1 MTFETRPLLMQDHL
15 NHHQRIRTLA
25 LSVGLMVGMTA
36 AALAPQMAHAT
47 RTKAASA
54 TKAAALP
61 EATAEQLAAVERVLT
76 GRYGCEFGK
85 SIDVA
90 RHAVQGYVT
99 LKLAKQSWV
108 MKPVVSSTGAV
119 RLEDV
124 KGKTLLLQILTK
136 SMLMDTK
143 SGRRMVDACVHDTQ
157 RAAEE
162 HLRANPQP
170 SALN

>member
-1 MTFETRPLLMQDHL
+1 MKPQTSPHT
-15 NHHQRIRTLA
+15 QRIRQIA
-25 LSVGLMVGMTA
+25 LSAGLLIGMALGT
-36 AALAPQMAHAT
+36 LAPQMAHAAKA
-47 RTKAASA
+47 RPAKAAES
-54 TKAAALP
+54 LP
-61 EATAEQLAAVERVLT
+61 QASPEQLAAVERVLT

-85 SIDVA
+85 SIEVA
-90 RHAVQGYVT
+90 RHAVHAGYVT
-99 LKLAKQSWV
+99 LKLAKDTWT

-143 SGRRMVDACVHDTQ
+143 SGRRVVDACVHDTQ

-162 HLRANPQP
+162 HLRANPLP

>member
-1 MTFETRPLLMQDHL
+1 MRRTRQ
-15 NHHQRIRTLA
+15 IA
-25 LSVGLMVGMTA
+25 LSVGLVLGLVAGT
-36 AALAPQMAHAT
+36 LAPHMAHAAKT
-47 RTKAASA
+47 RPAKAETLPPAS
-54 TKAAALP
+54 
-61 EATAEQLAAVERVLT
+61 AEQLAAVERVLT

-85 SIDVA
+85 SIEVA
-90 RHAVQGYVT
+90 RHAVHAGYVT
-99 LKLAKQSWV
+99 LKLAKDTWT

-143 SGRRMVDACVHDTQ
+143 SGRRVVDACVHDTQ

-170 SALN
+170 SALH

>member
-1 MTFETRPLLMQDHL
+1 MKQLPVERMRRTRQ
-15 NHHQRIRTLA
+15 IA
-25 LSVGLMVGMTA
+25 LSVGLVLGLVAGTF
-36 AALAPQMAHAT
+36 APPMAHAAKT
-47 RTKAASA
+47 RPAKTETLPPAS
-54 TKAAALP
+54 
-61 EATAEQLAAVERVLT
+61 AEQLAAVERVLT

-85 SIDVA
+85 SIEVA
-90 RHAVQGYVT
+90 RHAVHAGYVT
-99 LKLAKQSWV
+99 LKLAKDTWT

-143 SGRRMVDACVHDTQ
+143 SGRRVVDACVHDTQ

-170 SALN
+170 SALQ

>member
-1 MTFETRPLLMQDHL
+1 MKQQTFERTR
-15 NHHQRIRTLA
+15 RTRQIA
-25 LSVGLMVGMTA
+25 LSIGLLIGMA
-36 AALAPQMAHAT
+36 AGTMAPQLAHAAKPRPAKPADT
-47 RTKAASA
+47 LPAAS
-54 TKAAALP
+54 P
-61 EATAEQLAAVERVLT
+61 EQLAAVERVLT

-85 SIDVA
+85 SIEVA
-90 RHAVQGYVT
+90 RHAVHAGYVT
-99 LKLAKQSWV
+99 LKLAKDTWV

-119 RLEDV
+119 RLEDI

-162 HLRANPQP
+162 HLRANPLP

>member
-1 MTFETRPLLMQDHL
+1 MHPTTPNTSKTRVISISLGLLLGMCAG
-15 NHHQRIRTLA
+15 TLA
-25 LSVGLMVGMTA
+25 PS
-36 AALAPQMAHAT
+36 MAHAAKPRPAKT
-47 RTKAASA
+47 AEQLPSAS
-54 TKAAALP
+54 
-61 EATAEQLAAVERVLT
+61 AEQLAAVERVLT

-85 SIDVA
+85 SIEVA
-90 RHAVQGYVT
+90 RHAVHAGYVT
-99 LKLAKQSWV
+99 LKLAKDTWT

-124 KGKTLLLQILTK
+124 KGRTLLLQILTK